1 MIRIIKAFKKLT
13 ILLYSLSILGANSV
27 AQEKENLPELGDA
40 SSSAISTNTEHILG
54 RLWLAQMRRGF
65 PQINDAITNDYL
77 KHLIYKLSEY
87 SQLQDRRLELI
98 IINDPAINAFA
109 APGGIIG
116 INGGLI
122 NEAETESQLASVLSH
137 ELAHLS
143 QRHFARNL
151 QRQQD
156 RGLANAFI
164 ILASIA
170 VAAASSPEAI
180 MAGQQVLAQQAL
192 AYSRTNEQEADRIG
206 FLNLTSAGF
215 NPEGMPNMF
224 RKLQELSRLSGRENL
239 EFLRSHPITKS
250 RISDSQNRVNELN
263 KSNYKESLDYD
274 LIKQRMRVHFSKN
287 TRQPIV
293 HFKQSLRKSKLK
305 EDILVSNY
313 GLALAFSKDNRHSQ
327 ALESIRKA
335 LALDPTNLILQTT
348 LLEIHFK
355 AGHLLEATALGR
367 ELLGINTKNYPLS
380 LLYAKILMNTGNYE
394 EAENILKN
402 LLPDRT
408 SDPIVWYWLAEIQ
421 GLAKNTISLH
431 RSRAEYFALLAR
443 YDEAIK
449 HLRYALELV
458 GNNFQ
463 LTEGIQSRIESLHKT
478 KRDIKELT

>member
-1 MIRIIKAFKKLT
+1 MMRIIKAFKKLI

-40 SSSAISTNTEHILG
+40 SSSAISINTEHILG
-54 RLWLAQMRRGF
+54 RLWLPQMRRGF

-122 NEAETESQLASVLSH
+122 NEAKTESQLASVLSH

-239 EFLRSHPITKS
+239 VFLRSQPITKS
-250 RISDSQNRVNELN
+250 RISD
-263 KSNYKESLDYD
+263 
-274 LIKQRMRVHFSKN
+274 
-287 TRQPIV
+287 
-293 HFKQSLRKSKLK
+293 
-305 EDILVSNY
+305 
-313 GLALAFSKDNRHSQ
+313 
-327 ALESIRKA
+327 
-335 LALDPTNLILQTT
+335 
-348 LLEIHFK
+348 
-355 AGHLLEATALGR
+355 
-367 ELLGINTKNYPLS
+367 
-380 LLYAKILMNTGNYE
+380 
-394 EAENILKN
+394 
-402 LLPDRT
+402 
-408 SDPIVWYWLAEIQ
+408 
-421 GLAKNTISLH
+421 
-431 RSRAEYFALLAR
+431 
-443 YDEAIK
+443 
-449 HLRYALELV
+449 
-458 GNNFQ
+458 
-463 LTEGIQSRIESLHKT
+463 
-478 KRDIKELT
+478 